1 MDFRLAQPKNTRMHL
16 PASHEFSMTAGWS
29 GWNGYFVG
37 VNIKEDLGALSAEW
51 TFPFDYF
58 PRGRP
63 LVVPPSPFPFF
74 ATREDWPMKRE
85 DVGGWTLTP
94 FGGRGRWRGERM
106 VEIEGL
112 LGVQAPPVHAPGQR
126 LRFGLLL
133 WCTDEE
139 VLRELSRPEA
149 FQVDFLRTDIFGLDV
164 IDPHN
169 SSRRNRHLTRV
180 GAAGRIWPSDG
191 PVLADDAPAATPLV
205 PRVGS
210 VRDDMTSEAYTHY
223 GNVIHP
229 FTITQSG
236 LGGERAMEYAA
247 EADVAESA
255 VDLTARSIARLWRF
269 GIKPVPTLAE
279 AAAKHKPVG
288 SAPTLDPVAGGGEG
302 ARPPTPV
309 ADVER
314 DWTTRSA
321 TTNIAE
327 LSVLSGVSDLC
338 QIDDKGKARAYAES
352 FGWSVDDMPVLRNH
366 VPIAKARAYAE
377 SFGWSVDDMP
387 VLQSHIPVA
396 KARAY
401 ADSFGW
407 SVDDMP
413 VLHRHVPVASSLSR
427 SDTNGTPPSKH
438 DEEELASPTSS
449 TDREVG
455 LEARTAS
462 PKESCEDADEG
473 ARASSPKGLDNTD
486 RGGEPAHTVR
496 LDGDLVIPRVTPPSY
511 RWKYQGVEYVLH
523 LLLQHPDY
531 LHLSPGRQ
539 SGIVAETPLWIVT
552 DPPKPG
558 GADEPLWT
566 PPTGLDRM
574 PKHGHAIPVPA
585 DAHTAPK
592 TIGEGTDAVRPA
604 WRSAAVRTWAF
615 M

>member
-37 VNIKEDLGALSAEW
+37 VNIKKEGLGALCAEW
-51 TFPFDYF
+51 TLPFEYF

-63 LVVPPSPFPFF
+63 LAVPPSPFPFI
-74 ATREDWPMKRE
+74 ATREDWPLKRE
-85 DVGGWTLTP
+85 NFGGWTLTP
-94 FGGRGRWRGERM
+94 FGGRGRWRGEKI

-126 LRFGLLL
+126 VRFGVLL

-149 FQVDFLRTDIFGLDV
+149 FQVDFLRTDMFGLDV

-169 SSRRNRHLTRV
+169 SSRRNRHLTRI
-180 GAAGRIWPSDG
+180 GAAGRIWPADV
-191 PVLADDAPAATPLV
+191 PVPADDAPAAAPLV

-210 VRDDMTSEAYTHY
+210 VRDDMTSEGYTHY

-247 EADVAESA
+247 EADVVESA
-255 VDLTARSIARLWRF
+255 VDLTARSIACLWRF
-269 GIKPVPTLAE
+269 GLKPVLTLAE
-279 AAAKHKPVG
+279 VAAKHKPTVP
-288 SAPTLDPVAGGGEG
+288 APALPPVAEGSEGE
-302 ARPPTPV
+302 RSSTPA
-309 ADVER
+309 ADVRR
-314 DWTTRSA
+314 DWMTRSA
-321 TTNIAE
+321 ASSYVQPSPSSGAPPSYETDDE
-327 LSVLSGVSDLC
+327 GRGSVYADSTVSSLN
-338 QIDDKGKARAYAES
+338 AMS
-352 FGWSVDDMPVLRNH
+352 
-366 VPIAKARAYAE
+366 
-377 SFGWSVDDMP
+377 

-396 KARAY
+396 RARAY
-401 ADSFGW
+401 AGSFGW

-413 VLHRHVPVASSLSR
+413 VLHPHVPVASSLSR
-427 SDTNGTPPSKH
+427 SDTNDNPPSKH
-438 DEEELASPTSS
+438 DDEKPASPTSP
-449 TDREVG
+449 TDREVR
-455 LEARTAS
+455 LEPRAS
-462 PKESCEDADEG
+462 STMESFEEAEEE
-473 ARASSPKGLDNTD
+473 AKASSPKGLGNTD
-486 RGGEPAHTVR
+486 LGGEPAHTVR

-523 LLLQHPDY
+523 LLIQHPDY
-531 LHLSPGRQ
+531 FHLSPGQ
-539 SGIVAETPLWIVT
+539 QLGLIAETPLWIVT

-566 PPTGLDRM
+566 PPTGLERM

-585 DAHTAPK
+585 DAHTSPK
-592 TIGEGTDAVRPA
+592 TIGEATDAVRPA
-604 WRSAAVRTWAF
+604 WRCAAIRSWAS